1 MLKAARG
8 IQSLQVTD
16 AVRDARIGGR
26 KVKKGQTIVLD
37 PDDGLV
43 AVGGDRRET
52 VLKGLANLEAGFE
65 LISIYFGT
73 DIGLDEAEA
82 MSSAVTEA
90 FEGVDVE
97 LINGGQPHYHYLIAT
112 E

>member
-1 MLKAARG
+1 
-8 IQSLQVTD
+8 
-16 AVRDARIGGR
+16 
-26 KVKKGQTIVLD
+26 VLD

-52 VLKGLANLEAGFE
+52 VLKGLANLEPGFE

-73 DIGLDEAEA
+73 DIGLDEAEG

-90 FEGVDVE
+90 FQGVDVE